1 MAVSNVLA
9 PTKYALVLAAFFI
22 VFLGLEVDPVD
33 AGGCDSNAV
42 MGQMG
47 SCMGLN
53 SKPAYGSPCC
63 NAMNYVKNTIQ
74 PDDNCICNL
83 AHNPSLSGVGLDAS
97 KITDVIQTCVGAYAV
112 PSCLWH

>member
-1 MAVSNVLA
+1 MAVSNA
-9 PTKYALVLAAFFI
+9 ISPKKCALVVAAFF
-22 VFLGLEVDPVD
+22 VVLVSLELNPVD
-33 AGGCDSNAV
+33 AGSCDSNAV

-83 AHNPSLSGVGLDAS
+83 AHNPSLNGMGLDAG
-97 KITDVIQTCVGAYAV
+97 KIRDLIQTCVGAYAV
-112 PSCLWH
+112 PQCLWH